1 MFLLDTKNVNLGIS
15 LYLNR
20 ISVFCLK
27 TSLYIQIG
35 ISDALLSIWS
45 YIPNLRQSHAMYKY
59 DAIDQTLVDQRVA
72 QFRDQV
78 ARRINGTLA
87 EEEFRPLRLQNGLYH
102 QRHAYM
108 LRVAI
113 PYGLLSAKQ
122 LRTLALIAEKYDR
135 GYGHFTTRQNIQFN
149 WIELEQ
155 TPDIL
160 AELAKVEMHAIQTS
174 GNCIRNITSDAF
186 AGVAGDEYIDPR
198 PVCELLRQWSTL
210 HPEFAHLP
218 RKFKFAINGAKEDR
232 TVLLCHDVGIEL
244 KKNAQ
249 GELVADIYAG
259 GGMGRTPILGQLIKQ
274 DLSWQVLPSY
284 LTALLRVYNRF
295 GRRDNL
301 YKARI
306 KILVKAL
313 GPEEFARQV
322 EGEWT
327 HIKNGDDNFTQ
338 AEWERVAKHFTKPAY
353 QQLSALSEQ
362 QIVAGAP
369 ETERSAFTRW
379 LERNVKPHQVAGYAS
394 VILSLKP
401 HGTVAPGDAT
411 VAQMN
416 AIADLSDQY
425 SFGEL
430 RVTHEQ
436 NLVLADVEQS
446 KLLELWQATKQ
457 QHVALPNIGLLTD
470 IIACPGGDFCSLAN
484 AKSLPIAKAIQ
495 ERFDNL
501 DYLFD
506 LGDISLNI
514 SGCINSCGHHH
525 VGNIG
530 VLGVDKD
537 GEEWYQITL
546 GGEQGNT
553 AAIGKVIGPSF
564 YADEIP
570 DVITNIINTYTEQRT
585 DDESF
590 IDAYRRIGVTP
601 FKEAAYKNAKKKDK
615 AVDQKESAAS

>member
-1 MFLLDTKNVNLGIS
+1 
-15 LYLNR
+15 
-20 ISVFCLK
+20 
-27 TSLYIQIG
+27 
-35 ISDALLSIWS
+35 
-45 YIPNLRQSHAMYKY
+45 MYKY

-78 ARRINGTLA
+78 ARRLDGTLA

-113 PYGLLSAKQ
+113 PYGLFSAKQ
-122 LRTLALIAEKYDR
+122 LRTLALISEKYDR
-135 GYGHFTTRQNIQFN
+135 GYGHFTTRQNIQYN
-149 WIELEQ
+149 WVTLED

-186 AGVAGDEYIDPR
+186 AGVAADEYVDTR
-198 PVCELLRQWSTL
+198 PICELLRQWSTL

-218 RKFKFAINGAKEDR
+218 RKFKFAVNGAKEDR

-244 KKNAQ
+244 KKSPNINN
-249 GELVADIYAG
+249 GELTADIYAG
-259 GGMGRTPILGQLIKQ
+259 GGMGRTPILGSLIKQ
-274 DLSWQVLPSY
+274 GLPWNVLPSY

-322 EGEWT
+322 EGEWA
-327 HIKNGDDNFTQ
+327 HIKNSDDNFTQ
-338 AEWERVAKHFTKPAY
+338 AEWDRVAQHFTKPAY
-353 QQLSALSEQ
+353 KILPALSNEEIIHTAAQTEQ
-362 QIVAGAP
+362 A
-369 ETERSAFTRW
+369 AFSRW
-379 LERNVKPHQVAGYAS
+379 LERNVKPHQVPGYAS

-411 VAQMN
+411 TAQMI

-436 NLVLADVEQS
+436 NLVLADVEQA
-446 KLLELWQATKQ
+446 KLFELWQEAKKQ
-457 QHVALPNIGLLTD
+457 KVALPNVGLLTD

-495 ERFDNL
+495 ERFDDL

-546 GGEQGNT
+546 GGEQGNN
-553 AAIGKVIGPSF
+553 ASIGKVIGPSF
-564 YADEIP
+564 YANEIP
-570 DVITNIINTYTEQRT
+570 DVITNVINTYVGERNG
-585 DDESF
+585 DEPF
-590 IDAYRRIGVTP
+590 IETYRRIGVAP
-601 FKEAAYKNAKKKDK
+601 FKEAAYKDKNENAKKKEK
-615 AVDQKESAAS
+615 AIKGGVA

>member
-1 MFLLDTKNVNLGIS
+1 
-15 LYLNR
+15 
-20 ISVFCLK
+20 
-27 TSLYIQIG
+27 
-35 ISDALLSIWS
+35 
-45 YIPNLRQSHAMYKY
+45 MYKY
-59 DAIDQTLVDQRVA
+59 DHIDQTLVDQRVA

-78 ARRINGTLA
+78 SRRLNGSLA

-113 PYGLLSAKQ
+113 PYGLFNSKQ
-122 LRTLALIAEKYDR
+122 LRTMAHIAEKYDR
-135 GYGHFTTRQNIQFN
+135 GYGHFTTRQNIQYN
-149 WIELEQ
+149 WVTLED

-186 AGVAGDEYIDPR
+186 AGVAADEFIDPR
-198 PVCELLRQWSTL
+198 PICELLRQWSTL

-232 TVLLCHDVGIEL
+232 TILLCHDVGIEL
-244 KKNAQ
+244 KKSKDVNN
-249 GELVADIYAG
+249 GELTADIYAG
-259 GGMGRTPILGQLIKQ
+259 GGMGRTPILGSLVKQNLPWQL
-274 DLSWQVLPSY
+274 LPSY

-313 GPEEFARQV
+313 SPEEFARQV
-322 EGEWT
+322 EGEWL

-338 AEWERVAKHFTKPAY
+338 AEWDRVAQHFTKPAY
-353 QQLSALSEQ
+353 KDLQSLSSQQVINQASE
-362 QIVAGAP
+362 ADKA
-369 ETERSAFTRW
+369 SFARW

-411 VAQMN
+411 TAQML
-416 AIADLSDQY
+416 AIADLADKY

-430 RVTHEQ
+430 RATHEQ
-436 NLVLADVEQS
+436 NLVLADVEQA
-446 KLLELWQATKQ
+446 KLFELWQEAKKQ
-457 QHVALPNIGLLTD
+457 KVALPNIGLLTD

-495 ERFDNL
+495 ERFDDL

-537 GEEWYQITL
+537 GEEWYQLTL
-546 GGEQGNT
+546 GGEQGND

-564 YADEIP
+564 YANEIP
-570 DVITNIINTYTEQRT
+570 DVMTNIINTYVEQRNA
-585 DDESF
+585 DESF
-590 IDAYRRIGVTP
+590 IETYRRLGVTP

-615 AVDQKESAAS
+615 AETKTAGEDAS

>member
-1 MFLLDTKNVNLGIS
+1 
-15 LYLNR
+15 
-20 ISVFCLK
+20 
-27 TSLYIQIG
+27 
-35 ISDALLSIWS
+35 
-45 YIPNLRQSHAMYKY
+45 MYKY
-59 DAIDQTLVDQRVA
+59 DTIDQTLVDQRVA

-78 ARRINGTLA
+78 ARRLNSTLA

-135 GYGHFTTRQNIQFN
+135 GYGHFTTRQNIQYN
-149 WIELEQ
+149 WVELEK

-186 AGVAGDEYIDPR
+186 AGVAADEYIDPR
-198 PVCELLRQWSTL
+198 PICELLRQWSTL

-244 KKNAQ
+244 KKNPI

-259 GGMGRTPILGQLIKQ
+259 GGMGRTPILGSLIKQ
-274 DLSWQVLPSY
+274 DLPWEVLPSY

-322 EGEWT
+322 EGEWV

-338 AEWERVAKHFTKPAY
+338 AEWDRVAQHFTKPAY
-353 QQLSALSEQ
+353 KQLSKLTSEQ
-362 QIVAGAP
+362 VIASTP
-369 ETERSAFTRW
+369 ESERSAFSRW
-379 LERNVKPHQVAGYAS
+379 LERNVKPHQVPGYAS

-411 VAQMN
+411 TAQMN

-446 KLLELWQATKQ
+446 KLLELWQAAKQ
-457 QHVALPNIGLLTD
+457 QYVALPNIGLLTD

-546 GGEQGNT
+546 GGEQGNDP
-553 AAIGKVIGPSF
+553 AIGKVIGPSF

-570 DVITNIINTYTEQRT
+570 DVITNVINTYVEHRT

-590 IDAYRRIGVTP
+590 VSTYRRLGVAP

-615 AVDQKESAAS
+615 VESVAS

>member
-1 MFLLDTKNVNLGIS
+1 M
-15 LYLNR
+15 
-20 ISVFCLK
+20 
-27 TSLYIQIG
+27 
-35 ISDALLSIWS
+35 
-45 YIPNLRQSHAMYKY
+45 AMYKY
-59 DAIDQTLVDQRVA
+59 DTIDQTLVDERVA

-78 ARRINGTLA
+78 ARRLDGTLP

-113 PYGLLSAKQ
+113 PYGLLSSNQ
-122 LRTLALIAEKYDR
+122 LRALAMIADKYDR
-135 GYGHFTTRQNIQFN
+135 GYGHFTTRQNIQYN
-149 WIELEQ
+149 WVELEE
-155 TPDIL
+155 TPNIL
-160 AELAKVEMHAIQTS
+160 ADLAKVQMHAIQTS

-186 AGVAGDEYIDPR
+186 AGVASDEYVDPR

-232 TVLLCHDVGIEL
+232 TVLLCHDVGIEM

-274 DLSWQVLPSY
+274 ELPWQLLPSY

-322 EGEWT
+322 EGEWAY
-327 HIKNGDDNFTQ
+327 IAKGDDNFTQ
-338 AEWERVAKHFTKPAY
+338 AEWDRVAKHFTKPAY
-353 QQLSALSEQ
+353 KNLPAIDNEALKSQFESELD
-362 QIVAGAP
+362 AN
-369 ETERSAFTRW
+369 ERIAFARW
-379 LERNVKPHQVAGYAS
+379 LERNVRSHQVPGYAS

-401 HGTVAPGDAT
+401 HGTAAPGDAT
-411 VAQMN
+411 TAQMN
-416 AIADLSDQY
+416 AIADLADQY

-436 NLVLADVEQS
+436 NLVLADVEQTQ
-446 KLLELWQATKQ
+446 LLQFWRAAKKQ
-457 QHVALPNIGLLTD
+457 NLVIPNIGLLTD
-470 IIACPGGDFCSLAN
+470 LIACPGGDFCSLAN

-495 ERFDNL
+495 ERFDDL
-501 DYLFD
+501 DYLYD

-546 GGEQGNT
+546 GGDQGFD

-570 DVITNIINTYTEQRT
+570 DVITNIINTYVAQRNV
-585 DDESF
+585 DESF
-590 IDAYRRIGVTP
+590 VEAYRRIGVTP
-601 FKEAAYKNAKKKDK
+601 FKEAAYLNAKKKSKTDG
-615 AVDQKESAAS
+615 AGLGGDAS

>member
-1 MFLLDTKNVNLGIS
+1 
-15 LYLNR
+15 
-20 ISVFCLK
+20 
-27 TSLYIQIG
+27 
-35 ISDALLSIWS
+35 
-45 YIPNLRQSHAMYKY
+45 MYKY

-72 QFRDQV
+72 QFRNQV
-78 ARRINGTLA
+78 ARRLNGTLA

-113 PYGLLSAKQ
+113 PYGLLSAQQ

-135 GYGHFTTRQNIQFN
+135 GYGHFTTRQNIQYN
-149 WIELEQ
+149 WVELEQ

-186 AGVAGDEYIDPR
+186 AGVAGDEYVDPR

-244 KKNAQ
+244 KKNPVINN

-259 GGMGRTPILGQLIKQ
+259 GGMGRTPILGSLVKQNLPWQL
-274 DLSWQVLPSY
+274 LPSY

-322 EGEWT
+322 DGEWA
-327 HIKNGDDNFTQ
+327 HIHNETIHSYDNFTQ
-338 AEWERVAKHFTKPAY
+338 VEWDRVAKHFTKPAY
-353 QQLSALSEQ
+353 KQLGALSNEG
-362 QIVAGAP
+362 IIAGAP
-369 ETERSAFTRW
+369 EAERSAFARW
-379 LERNVKPHQVAGYAS
+379 LERNVKPHQVSGYAS

-446 KLLELWQATKQ
+446 ELIHLWQAAKK

-546 GGEQGNT
+546 GGEQGND
-553 AAIGKVIGPSF
+553 ASIGKVIGPSF

-570 DVITNIINTYTEQRT
+570 DVITSVINTYVEHRT
-585 DDESF
+585 ADESF
-590 IDAYRRIGVTP
+590 IDAYRRMGVTP
-601 FKEAAYKNAKKKDK
+601 FKEAAYQNAKKKLKDQAEDK
-615 AVDQKESAAS
+615 TESIAS

>member
-1 MFLLDTKNVNLGIS
+1 
-15 LYLNR
+15 
-20 ISVFCLK
+20 
-27 TSLYIQIG
+27 
-35 ISDALLSIWS
+35 
-45 YIPNLRQSHAMYKY
+45 MYKY
-59 DAIDQTLVDQRVA
+59 DSIDQTLVDQRVA

-78 ARRINGTLA
+78 ARRLDGTLA

-113 PYGLLSAKQ
+113 PYGLFSAKQ
-122 LRTLALIAEKYDR
+122 LRTLALISEKYDR
-135 GYGHFTTRQNIQFN
+135 GYGHFTTRQNIQYN
-149 WIELEQ
+149 WVTLED

-186 AGVAGDEYIDPR
+186 AGVAADEYVDTR
-198 PVCELLRQWSTL
+198 PICELLRQWSTL

-218 RKFKFAINGAKEDR
+218 RKFKFAVNGAKEDR

-244 KKNAQ
+244 KKNAAGQ
-249 GELVADIYAG
+249 LTTDIYAG
-259 GGMGRTPILGQLIKQ
+259 GGMGRTPILGSLIKQ
-274 DLSWQVLPSY
+274 GLPWNVLPSY

-322 EGEWT
+322 EGEWA

-338 AEWERVAKHFTKPAY
+338 AEWDRVAQHFTKPAY
-353 QQLSALSEQ
+353 KSLPALSAEQ
-362 QIVAGAP
+362 VLASTP
-369 ETERSAFTRW
+369 EVERAAFARW
-379 LERNVKPHQVAGYAS
+379 IERNVKPHQIPGYTS

-411 VAQMN
+411 TAQML

-430 RVTHEQ
+430 RATHEQ
-436 NLVLADVEQS
+436 NLVLADVEQT
-446 KLLELWQATKQ
+446 KLFELWQEAKKQ
-457 QHVALPNIGLLTD
+457 KVALPNVGLLTD

-495 ERFDNL
+495 ERFDDL

-546 GGEQGNT
+546 GGEQGNNT
-553 AAIGKVIGPSF
+553 SIGKVIGPSF

-570 DVITNIINTYTEQRT
+570 DVITNVINTYVGERSG
-585 DDESF
+585 DEPF
-590 IDAYRRIGVTP
+590 IETYRRIGVTP
-601 FKEAAYKNAKKKDK
+601 FKEAAYKDKGENAKKKER
-615 AVDQKESAAS
+615 AVEGGAA

>member
-1 MFLLDTKNVNLGIS
+1 
-15 LYLNR
+15 
-20 ISVFCLK
+20 
-27 TSLYIQIG
+27 
-35 ISDALLSIWS
+35 
-45 YIPNLRQSHAMYKY
+45 MYKY
-59 DAIDQTLVDQRVA
+59 DAIDQTLVNQRVA

-78 ARRINGTLA
+78 ARRLNGSLA
-87 EEEFRPLRLQNGLYH
+87 EEEFRPLRLQNGLYL

-113 PYGLLSAKQ
+113 PYGLLNSKQ
-122 LRTLALIAEKYDR
+122 LRTLALIAQQYDR
-135 GYGHFTTRQNIQFN
+135 GYGHFTTRQNIQYN
-149 WIELEQ
+149 WVNLEE

-186 AGVAGDEYIDPR
+186 AGVAADEYVDPR

-244 KKNAQ
+244 KKNSA
-249 GELVADIYAG
+249 GELLANIYAG
-259 GGMGRTPILGQLIKQ
+259 GGMGRTPILGSLIKE
-274 DLSWQVLPSY
+274 DLPWQLLPSY

-313 GPEEFARQV
+313 GPQEFARQV
-322 EGEWT
+322 EGEWI
-327 HIKNGDDNFTQ
+327 HIAKSDDNFTQ
-338 AEWERVAKHFTKPAY
+338 SEWDRVAQHFRRPAY
-353 QQLSALSEQ
+353 KALITLSTEDLLSNLPITEK
-362 QIVAGAP
+362 VAFA
-369 ETERSAFTRW
+369 RW
-379 LERNVKPHQVAGYAS
+379 HERNVRAHQVPGYAS
-394 VILSLKP
+394 VILSLKH
-401 HGTVAPGDAT
+401 HGIAPGDASSG
-411 VAQMN
+411 QMN
-416 AIADLSDQY
+416 AIADLADQY

-430 RVTHEQ
+430 RITHEQ
-436 NLVLADVEQS
+436 NLVLADVEQTQLFS
-446 KLLELWQATKQ
+446 LWQAAKKQ
-457 QHVALPNIGLLTD
+457 KVALPNIGLLTD

-495 ERFDNL
+495 ERFDDL
-501 DYLFD
+501 DYLHD

-546 GGEQGNT
+546 GGEQGNE

-570 DVITNIINTYTEQRT
+570 DVMTSIINTYIGQRSH
-585 DDESF
+585 DESF
-590 IDAYRRIGVTP
+590 IQTYRRLGVTP
-601 FKEAAYKNAKKKDK
+601 FKEAAYSNAKAK
-615 AVDQKESAAS
+615 VQKQDAQGVPA

>member
-1 MFLLDTKNVNLGIS
+1 
-15 LYLNR
+15 
-20 ISVFCLK
+20 
-27 TSLYIQIG
+27 
-35 ISDALLSIWS
+35 
-45 YIPNLRQSHAMYKY
+45 MYKY
-59 DAIDQTLVDQRVA
+59 DHIDQTLVNQRVA

-78 ARRINGTLA
+78 ARRLDGSLA

-113 PYGLLSAKQ
+113 PYGLFHSKQ
-122 LRTLALIAEKYDR
+122 LRAMAHIAEKYDR

-149 WIELEQ
+149 WVTLED

-186 AGVAGDEYIDPR
+186 AGVAADEYVDPR
-198 PVCELLRQWSTL
+198 PICELLRQWSTL

-232 TVLLCHDVGIEL
+232 TILLCHDVGIEL
-244 KKNAQ
+244 KRNKDVNN
-249 GELVADIYAG
+249 GELTADIYAG
-259 GGMGRTPILGQLIKQ
+259 GGMGRTPILGSLIKQ
-274 DLSWQVLPSY
+274 NLPWQLLPSY

-313 GPEEFARQV
+313 SPEEFARQV
-322 EGEWT
+322 EGEWA

-353 QQLSALSEQ
+353 KSLQALSTEQ
-362 QIVAGAP
+362 VINLSSDTDKQG
-369 ETERSAFTRW
+369 FTRW
-379 LERNVKPHQVAGYAS
+379 LERNVKSHQVPGYAS
-394 VILSLKP
+394 VILSLKH

-411 VAQMN
+411 TAQML
-416 AIADLSDQY
+416 AIADLADQY

-430 RVTHEQ
+430 RATHEQ
-436 NLVLADVEQS
+436 NLVLADAEQS
-446 KLLELWQATKQ
+446 KLYQLWQEAKKQ
-457 QHVALPNIGLLTD
+457 KVALPNVGLLTD

-495 ERFDNL
+495 ERFDDL

-546 GGEQGNT
+546 GGEQGND

-570 DVITNIINTYTEQRT
+570 DVMTNIISTYVEQRAEG
-585 DDESF
+585 ESF
-590 IDAYRRIGVTP
+590 INAYRRLGVAP
-601 FKEAAYKNAKKKDK
+601 FKEAAYRNAKKKDK
-615 AVDQKESAAS
+615 AESKLAGEDAS

>member
-1 MFLLDTKNVNLGIS
+1 
-15 LYLNR
+15 
-20 ISVFCLK
+20 
-27 TSLYIQIG
+27 
-35 ISDALLSIWS
+35 
-45 YIPNLRQSHAMYKY
+45 MYKY

-78 ARRINGTLA
+78 ARRLNGTLA

-122 LRTLALIAEKYDR
+122 LRTLALIADKYDR
-135 GYGHFTTRQNIQFN
+135 GYGHLTTRPNIHYN
-149 WIELEQ
+149 WVELDH

-186 AGVAGDEYIDPR
+186 AGVAADEYIDTR

-218 RKFKFAINGAKEDR
+218 RKFKFAINGSKEDR

-249 GELVADIYAG
+249 GELVVDLYAG
-259 GGMGRTPILGQLIKQ
+259 GGMGRTPILGSLIKQ
-274 DLSWQVLPSY
+274 GLPWQVLPSY

-322 EGEWT
+322 EGEWSQI
-327 HIKNGDDNFTQ
+327 HNESIHNDDNFTQ
-338 AEWERVAKHFTKPAY
+338 AEWDRVAQHFTKPDY
-353 QQLSALSEQ
+353 KKLSALSNESV
-362 QIVAGAP
+362 IEGAP
-369 ETERSAFTRW
+369 ESERSAFARW
-379 LERNVKPHQVAGYAS
+379 LERNVKPHQIAGYAS

-411 VAQMN
+411 TAQMK

-446 KLLELWQATKQ
+446 KLLELWQAAKQ

-546 GGEQGNT
+546 GGEQGNN

-570 DVITNIINTYTEQRT
+570 DVITNVINTYVEHRA

-590 IDAYRRIGVTP
+590 VETYRRLGVTP
-601 FKEAAYKNAKKKDK
+601 FKEAAYKNAKKKERAEDK
-615 AVDQKESAAS
+615 KESAASQS

>member
-1 MFLLDTKNVNLGIS
+1 
-15 LYLNR
+15 
-20 ISVFCLK
+20 
-27 TSLYIQIG
+27 
-35 ISDALLSIWS
+35 
-45 YIPNLRQSHAMYKY
+45 MYKY

-78 ARRINGTLA
+78 SRRINGTLA

-122 LRTLALIAEKYDR
+122 LRTLALIADKYDR

-218 RKFKFAINGAKEDR
+218 RKFKFAINGAKVDR

-244 KKNAQ
+244 KKNTK

-259 GGMGRTPILGQLIKQ
+259 GGMGRTPILGSLIKQ
-274 DLSWQVLPSY
+274 DVPWQVLPSY

-322 EGEWT
+322 ECEWA
-327 HIKNGDDNFTQ
+327 HIQNTDDNFTQ
-338 AEWERVAKHFTKPAY
+338 AEWDRVAKHFTKPTY
-353 QQLSALSEQ
+353 KTLSALTTEQLIASTPESEK
-362 QIVAGAP
+362 VAFA
-369 ETERSAFTRW
+369 RW
-379 LERNVKPHQVAGYAS
+379 LERNVKSHQVAGYAS

-446 KLLELWQATKQ
+446 KLLELWQAAKQ

-546 GGEQGNT
+546 GGEQGND

-570 DVITNIINTYTEQRT
+570 DVVTNIINTYVEHRA

-601 FKEAAYKNAKKKDK
+601 FKEASYKNAKKKVK
-615 AVDQKESAAS
+615 AEDLNENAASQS

>member
-1 MFLLDTKNVNLGIS
+1 
-15 LYLNR
+15 
-20 ISVFCLK
+20 
-27 TSLYIQIG
+27 
-35 ISDALLSIWS
+35 
-45 YIPNLRQSHAMYKY
+45 MYKY
-59 DAIDQTLVDQRVA
+59 DHIDQTLVDQRVT

-78 ARRINGTLA
+78 ERRLNGTLA

-122 LRTLALIAEKYDR
+122 LRTLAFIVDKYDR
-135 GYGHFTTRQNIQFN
+135 GYGHFTTRQNIQLN
-149 WIELEQ
+149 WVELEK

-186 AGVAGDEYIDPR
+186 AGVAADEYIDPR
-198 PVCELLRQWSTL
+198 PICELLRQWSTL

-232 TVLLCHDVGIEL
+232 TVLLCHDIGIEL
-244 KKNAQ
+244 KKDAQ
-249 GELVADIYAG
+249 GQLIADIYAG
-259 GGMGRTPILGQLIKQ
+259 GGMGRTPILGSLIKQ
-274 DLSWQVLPSY
+274 GLPWQALPSY

-322 EGEWT
+322 EGEWL
-327 HIKNGDDNFTQ
+327 HLHNDIKPSNDNFTQ
-338 AEWERVAKHFTKPAY
+338 AEWERVAKHFTKPHY
-353 QQLSALSEQ
+353 QDLPSLNNAQVCASFEAKLESNEK
-362 QIVAGAP
+362 I
-369 ETERSAFTRW
+369 AFARW
-379 LERNVKPHQVAGYAS
+379 LERNIKPHQVPGYAS

-401 HGTVAPGDAT
+401 HGTAAPGDAT
-411 VAQMN
+411 SAQMN
-416 AIADLSDQY
+416 AIADLADQY

-436 NLVLADVEQS
+436 NLVLADVEQAE
-446 KLLELWQATKQ
+446 LLNLWRAAKNSNL
-457 QHVALPNIGLLTD
+457 VLPNIGLLTD

-495 ERFDNL
+495 ERFDDL
-501 DYLFD
+501 DYLHD
-506 LGDISLNI
+506 LGDITLNI

-546 GGEQGNT
+546 GGDQGND
-553 AAIGKVIGPSF
+553 AAIGKVIGPAF
-564 YADEIP
+564 YANEIP
-570 DVITNIINTYTEQRT
+570 DVMTSIITTFVEQRSV
-585 DDESF
+585 DEPF
-590 IDAYRRIGVTP
+590 IETYRRLGITP
-601 FKEAAYKNAKKKDK
+601 FKEAAYKNNGKHSK
-615 AVDQKESAAS
+615 AISKGAAI

>member
-1 MFLLDTKNVNLGIS
+1 
-15 LYLNR
+15 
-20 ISVFCLK
+20 
-27 TSLYIQIG
+27 
-35 ISDALLSIWS
+35 
-45 YIPNLRQSHAMYKY
+45 MYKY
-59 DAIDQTLVDQRVA
+59 DYIDQTLVNERVI
-72 QFRDQV
+72 QFKDQV
-78 ARRINGTLA
+78 DRRINGTLP

-113 PYGLLSAKQ
+113 PYGLLSSDQ
-122 LRTLALIAEKYDR
+122 LRTLAHIADKYDR

-149 WIELEQ
+149 WIKLEES
-155 TPDIL
+155 PAIL
-160 AELAKVEMHAIQTS
+160 ADLAKVQMHAIQTS

-186 AGVAGDEYIDPR
+186 AGVAADEYIDPR

-249 GELVADIYAG
+249 GELIADIYAG
-259 GGMGRTPILGQLIKQ
+259 GGMGRTPILGSLIKAG
-274 DLSWQVLPSY
+274 LPWQLLPSY

-322 EGEWT
+322 EGEWL
-327 HIKNGDDNFTQ
+327 HIQNSDDNFTQ
-338 AEWERVAKHFTKPAY
+338 TEWNRVAKHFTKPAY
-353 QQLSALSEQ
+353 KTLTALTNEQ
-362 QIVAGAP
+362 VLALASDADK
-369 ETERSAFTRW
+369 TAFARW
-379 LERNVKPHQVAGYAS
+379 LERNVKAHQVPGYAS

-411 VAQMN
+411 TAQMN
-416 AIADLSDQY
+416 AIADLADHY

-436 NLVLADVEQS
+436 NLVLADVEQE
-446 KLLELWQATKQ
+446 KLYALWQEAKKQ
-457 QHVALPNIGLLTD
+457 KVALPNVGLLTD

-495 ERFDNL
+495 ERFDDL

-546 GGEQGNT
+546 GGEQGND

-570 DVITNIINTYTEQRT
+570 DVMSNIINTYVEQRSA
-585 DDESF
+585 DESF
-590 IDAYRRIGVTP
+590 IQTYRRLGVTP
-601 FKEAAYKNAKKKDK
+601 FKEAAYKNKDESAKKKEK
-615 AVDQKESAAS
+615 AESAGATS

>member
-1 MFLLDTKNVNLGIS
+1 
-15 LYLNR
+15 
-20 ISVFCLK
+20 
-27 TSLYIQIG
+27 
-35 ISDALLSIWS
+35 
-45 YIPNLRQSHAMYKY
+45 
-59 DAIDQTLVDQRVA
+59 
-72 QFRDQV
+72 
-78 ARRINGTLA
+78 
-87 EEEFRPLRLQNGLYH
+87 
-102 QRHAYM
+102 M

-113 PYGLLSAKQ
+113 PYGLFSAKQ
-122 LRTLALIAEKYDR
+122 LRTMALIAEKYDR

-149 WIELEQ
+149 WVTLED

-186 AGVAGDEYIDPR
+186 AGVAGDEYVDPR
-198 PVCELLRQWSTL
+198 PICELLRQWSTL

-232 TVLLCHDVGIEL
+232 TILLCHDVGIEL
-244 KKNAQ
+244 KKNSH

-259 GGMGRTPILGQLIKQ
+259 GGMGRTPILGSLIKQ
-274 DLSWQVLPSY
+274 ALPWQLLPSY

-322 EGEWT
+322 EGEWLY
-327 HIKNGDDNFTQ
+327 IKNGDDNFTQ
-338 AEWERVAKHFTKPAY
+338 AEWDRVAKHFTKPAY
-353 QQLSALSEQ
+353 KSLSKLSHEALINLASEADKTSF
-362 QIVAGAP
+362 V
-369 ETERSAFTRW
+369 RW
-379 LERNVKPHQVAGYAS
+379 LERNIKDHQVPGYAS

-411 VAQMN
+411 TAQMR
-416 AIADLSDQY
+416 AIADLADQY

-430 RVTHEQ
+430 RATHEQ
-436 NLVLADVEQS
+436 NLVLADVEQA
-446 KLLELWQATKQ
+446 KLYELWQEAKKQ
-457 QHVALPNIGLLTD
+457 KVALPNVGLLTD

-495 ERFDNL
+495 ERFDDL

-537 GEEWYQITL
+537 GQEWYQITL
-546 GGEQGNT
+546 GGEQGNN

-570 DVITNIINTYTEQRT
+570 NVMSNIINTYVEHRA

-590 IDAYRRIGVTP
+590 IQTYQRLGVTP
-601 FKEAAYKNAKKKDK
+601 FKEAAYKDKLENAKKKEKVDK
-615 AVDQKESAAS
+615 TIGEDAS

>member
-1 MFLLDTKNVNLGIS
+1 
-15 LYLNR
+15 
-20 ISVFCLK
+20 
-27 TSLYIQIG
+27 
-35 ISDALLSIWS
+35 
-45 YIPNLRQSHAMYKY
+45 MYKY
-59 DAIDQTLVDQRVA
+59 DAIDQTLVNQRVT

-78 ARRINGTLA
+78 IRRLDGTLP

-113 PYGLLSAKQ
+113 PYGLLSSEQ
-122 LRTLALIAEKYDR
+122 LRTLANIANKYDR
-135 GYGHFTTRQNIQFN
+135 GYGHFTTRQNIQYN
-149 WIELEQ
+149 WVELEE
-155 TPDIL
+155 TPNIL
-160 AELAKVEMHAIQTS
+160 ADLAKVQMHAIQTS
-174 GNCIRNITSDAF
+174 GNCIRNITSDPF
-186 AGVAGDEYIDPR
+186 AGVAGDEYVDPR

-244 KKNAQ
+244 KKNPQ
-249 GELVADIYAG
+249 GELIADIYAG

-274 DLSWQVLPSY
+274 ALPWQLLPSY

-322 EGEWT
+322 EGEWI
-327 HIKNGDDNFTQ
+327 HIAKGDDNFIQ
-338 AEWERVAKHFTKPAY
+338 SEWDRVAQYFTKPDYKDLPAISNDE
-353 QQLSALSEQ
+353 LNSKFAAELN
-362 QIVAGAP
+362 AN
-369 ETERSAFTRW
+369 ERIAFTRW
-379 LERNVKPHQVAGYAS
+379 LERNIRTHQVSGYAS

-401 HGTVAPGDAT
+401 HGTAAPCDAT
-411 VAQMN
+411 AVQMR
-416 AIADLSDQY
+416 AIADLADQY
-425 SFGEL
+425 SFSEL

-436 NLVLADVEQS
+436 NLVLADVEQTE
-446 KLLELWQATKQ
+446 LLNLWRAAKKQ
-457 QHVALPNIGLLTD
+457 NLVIPNIGLLTD
-470 IIACPGGDFCSLAN
+470 LIACPGGDFCSLAN

-495 ERFDNL
+495 ERFDDL
-501 DYLFD
+501 DYLHD

-546 GGEQGNT
+546 GGDQGFD

-570 DVITNIINTYTEQRT
+570 DVITNIINTYVAQRNI
-585 DDESF
+585 DESF
-590 IDAYRRIGVTP
+590 IETYRRLGVTP
-601 FKEAAYKNAKKKDK
+601 FKEAAYLHAKKKSK
-615 AVDQKESAAS
+615 TEAIGPEGIAS

>member
-1 MFLLDTKNVNLGIS
+1 MV
-15 LYLNR
+15 
-20 ISVFCLK
+20 
-27 TSLYIQIG
+27 
-35 ISDALLSIWS
+35 
-45 YIPNLRQSHAMYKY
+45 MYKY
-59 DAIDQTLVDQRVA
+59 DAIDQTLVDERVT

-78 ARRINGTLA
+78 ARRLDGTLA

-113 PYGLLSAKQ
+113 PYGLLSSNQ
-122 LRTLALIAEKYDR
+122 LRTLAMIADKYDR
-135 GYGHFTTRQNIQFN
+135 GYGHFTTRQNIQYN
-149 WIELEQ
+149 WVELEE
-155 TPDIL
+155 TPNIL
-160 AELAKVEMHAIQTS
+160 ADLAKVQMHAIQTS
-174 GNCIRNITSDAF
+174 GHCIRNITSDAF
-186 AGVAGDEYIDPR
+186 AGVASDEYVDPR

-249 GELVADIYAG
+249 GELLADIYAG

-274 DLSWQVLPSY
+274 ELPWQLLPSY

-322 EGEWT
+322 EGEWAY
-327 HIKNGDDNFTQ
+327 IAKGDDNFTQ
-338 AEWERVAKHFTKPAY
+338 AEWDRVAKHFTKPTY
-353 QQLSALSEQ
+353 QNLPAIDNQALKSLFESELD
-362 QIVAGAP
+362 AN
-369 ETERSAFTRW
+369 ERIGFARW
-379 LERNVKPHQVAGYAS
+379 LERNVRSHQVPGYAS

-401 HGTVAPGDAT
+401 HGTAAPGDAT
-411 VAQMN
+411 TAQMN
-416 AIADLSDQY
+416 AIADLSDQF

-436 NLVLADVEQS
+436 NLVLAYVEQAQ
-446 KLLELWQATKQ
+446 LLNLWRAAKQ
-457 QHVALPNIGLLTD
+457 QNLVIPNIGLLTD
-470 IIACPGGDFCSLAN
+470 LIACPGGDFCSLAN

-495 ERFDNL
+495 ERFDDL
-501 DYLFD
+501 DYLYD

-546 GGEQGNT
+546 GGDQGFD

-570 DVITNIINTYTEQRT
+570 DVITNIINTYVAQRT
-585 DDESF
+585 ADESF
-590 IDAYRRIGVTP
+590 VQTYRRLGVAP
-601 FKEAAYKNAKKKDK
+601 FKEAAYLNAKKKSKTD
-615 AVDQKESAAS
+615 ESALGGDAS

>member
-1 MFLLDTKNVNLGIS
+1 
-15 LYLNR
+15 
-20 ISVFCLK
+20 
-27 TSLYIQIG
+27 
-35 ISDALLSIWS
+35 
-45 YIPNLRQSHAMYKY
+45 MYKY
-59 DAIDQTLVDQRVA
+59 DHIDQTLVDQRVA

-78 ARRINGTLA
+78 FRRLNGTLA

-113 PYGLLSAKQ
+113 PYGLLSSQQ
-122 LRTLALIAEKYDR
+122 LRTLADISEKYDR

-149 WIELEQ
+149 WVTLED

-160 AELAKVEMHAIQTS
+160 ADLAKVEMHAIQTS

-186 AGVAGDEYIDPR
+186 AGVASDEYVDPR

-218 RKFKFAINGAKEDR
+218 RKFKFGINGAKEDR

-244 KKNAQ
+244 KKNANINN
-249 GELVADIYAG
+249 GELTADIYAG
-259 GGMGRTPILGQLIKQ
+259 GGMGRTPILGSLIKTG
-274 DLSWQVLPSY
+274 LPWQLLPSY

-313 GPEEFARQV
+313 GSEEFARQV
-322 EGEWT
+322 EGEWL
-327 HIKNGDDNFTQ
+327 HLQNGNDNFTQ
-338 AEWERVAKHFTKPAY
+338 AEWDRVAKHFTKPAY
-353 QQLSALSEQ
+353 QSLEKLSAQ
-362 QIVAGAP
+362 QVLELAPAADTAVNKAG
-369 ETERSAFTRW
+369 FQRW
-379 LERNVKPHQVAGYAS
+379 LERNVKDHQVPGYAS

-411 VAQMN
+411 TAQMN
-416 AIADLSDQY
+416 AIANLADQY

-436 NLVLADVEQS
+436 NLVLADVEQAQLY
-446 KLLELWQATKQ
+446 KLWQAAKQ
-457 QHVALPNIGLLTD
+457 QYVALPNIGLLTD

-495 ERFDNL
+495 ERFDDL

-546 GGEQGNT
+546 GGEQGNA

-570 DVITNIINTYTEQRT
+570 DVISKIINTYSEERSV
-585 DDESF
+585 DESF
-590 IDAYRRIGVTP
+590 IEAYRRLGVTP
-601 FKEAAYKNAKKKDK
+601 FKEAAYKNKHENEKNKDK
-615 AVDQKESAAS
+615 AEVSGSAA

>member
-1 MFLLDTKNVNLGIS
+1 
-15 LYLNR
+15 
-20 ISVFCLK
+20 
-27 TSLYIQIG
+27 
-35 ISDALLSIWS
+35 
-45 YIPNLRQSHAMYKY
+45 MYKY

-78 ARRINGTLA
+78 ARRLDGTLA

-102 QRHAYM
+102 QRLAYM

-113 PYGLLSAKQ
+113 PYGLFSAKQ
-122 LRTLALIAEKYDR
+122 LRTLALISEKYDR
-135 GYGHFTTRQNIQFN
+135 GYGHFTTRQNIQYN
-149 WIELEQ
+149 WVTLED

-186 AGVAGDEYIDPR
+186 AGVAADEYVDTR
-198 PVCELLRQWSTL
+198 PICELLRQWSTL

-218 RKFKFAINGAKEDR
+218 RKFKFAVNGAKEDR

-244 KKNAQ
+244 KKDAAGQ
-249 GELVADIYAG
+249 LTADIYAG
-259 GGMGRTPILGQLIKQ
+259 GGMGRTPILGSLIKQ
-274 DLSWQVLPSY
+274 GLPWNVLPSY

-322 EGEWT
+322 EGEWA
-327 HIKNGDDNFTQ
+327 HIKDGDDNFTQ
-338 AEWERVAKHFTKPAY
+338 AEWDRVAKHFTKPAY
-353 QQLSALSEQ
+353 KSLPALSNEQ
-362 QIVAGAP
+362 IIHAAP
-369 ETERSAFTRW
+369 EAEQAAFARW
-379 LERNVKPHQVAGYAS
+379 LERNVKPHQVPGYAS

-411 VAQMN
+411 TAQMN

-430 RVTHEQ
+430 RATHEQ
-436 NLVLADVEQS
+436 NLVLADVEQT
-446 KLLELWQATKQ
+446 KLHELWQEAKRQ
-457 QHVALPNIGLLTD
+457 KVALPNFGLLTD
-470 IIACPGGDFCSLAN
+470 IIACPGGVFCSLAN

-495 ERFDNL
+495 ERFDDL

-546 GGEQGNT
+546 GGEQGNN
-553 AAIGKVIGPSF
+553 ASIGKVIGPSF

-570 DVITNIINTYTEQRT
+570 DVITNVINTYVGERNG
-585 DDESF
+585 EEPF
-590 IDAYRRIGVTP
+590 IETYRRIGVAP
-601 FKEAAYKNAKKKDK
+601 FKEAAYKDKNESAKKKEK
-615 AVDQKESAAS
+615 VVEGGAA

>member
-1 MFLLDTKNVNLGIS
+1 
-15 LYLNR
+15 
-20 ISVFCLK
+20 
-27 TSLYIQIG
+27 
-35 ISDALLSIWS
+35 
-45 YIPNLRQSHAMYKY
+45 MYKY

-149 WIELEQ
+149 WIELDQ

-244 KKNAQ
+244 KKNTQ
-249 GELVADIYAG
+249 GELIADIYAG
-259 GGMGRTPILGQLIKQ
+259 GGMGRTPILGSLIKQ
-274 DLSWQVLPSY
+274 DVPWQVLPSY

-338 AEWERVAKHFTKPAY
+338 AEWDRVAKHFTKPAY

-362 QIVAGAP
+362 QIVAEAS
-369 ETERSAFTRW
+369 ETERSAFARW

-446 KLLELWQATKQ
+446 KLLVLWQAAKQ

-546 GGEQGNT
+546 GGEQGND

-570 DVITNIINTYTEQRT
+570 DVITNVINTYVAQRT

>member
-1 MFLLDTKNVNLGIS
+1 
-15 LYLNR
+15 
-20 ISVFCLK
+20 
-27 TSLYIQIG
+27 
-35 ISDALLSIWS
+35 
-45 YIPNLRQSHAMYKY
+45 MYKY
-59 DAIDQTLVDQRVA
+59 DAIDQTLVDQRA
-72 QFRDQV
+72 SQFRDQV
-78 ARRINGTLA
+78 ARRLDGSLA

-113 PYGLLSAKQ
+113 PYGLFSSKQ
-122 LRTLALIAEKYDR
+122 LRTLALISEKYDR
-135 GYGHFTTRQNIQFN
+135 GYGHFTTRQNIQYN
-149 WIELEQ
+149 WVTLED

-186 AGVAGDEYIDPR
+186 AGVAADEYVDTR
-198 PVCELLRQWSTL
+198 PICELLRQWSTL

-218 RKFKFAINGAKEDR
+218 RKFKFALNGAKEDR
-232 TVLLCHDVGIEL
+232 TVFLCHDVGIEL
-244 KKNAQ
+244 KKSPNVNN
-249 GELVADIYAG
+249 GELTDGLTANIYAG
-259 GGMGRTPILGQLIKQ
+259 GGMGRTPILGSLIKQ
-274 DLSWQVLPSY
+274 DLPWNVLPSY

-322 EGEWT
+322 EGEWA
-327 HIKNGDDNFTQ
+327 HIKYGDDNFTQ
-338 AEWERVAKHFTKPAY
+338 AEWDRVAKHFTKPAY
-353 QQLSALSEQ
+353 KTLSTLSNEQ
-362 QIVAGAP
+362 IINTANDSDKA
-369 ETERSAFTRW
+369 AFARW
-379 LERNVKPHQVAGYAS
+379 LERNVKPHQIPGYAS
-394 VILSLKP
+394 IILSLKP
-401 HGTVAPGDAT
+401 HGTVAPGDVT
-411 VAQMN
+411 TAQML
-416 AIADLSDQY
+416 AIADLADQY

-430 RVTHEQ
+430 RATHEQ

-446 KLLELWQATKQ
+446 KLLELWQEAKKQ
-457 QHVALPNIGLLTD
+457 KVALPNVGLLTD

-495 ERFDNL
+495 ERFDDL

-546 GGEQGNT
+546 GGEQGND

-570 DVITNIINTYTEQRT
+570 DVITNVINTYVKERTE
-585 DDESF
+585 DESF
-590 IDAYRRIGVTP
+590 ISTYRRLGVTP
-601 FKEAAYKNAKKKDK
+601 FKEAAYKNAKKKEK
-615 AVDQKESAAS
+615 AASAGDAS

>member
-1 MFLLDTKNVNLGIS
+1 
-15 LYLNR
+15 
-20 ISVFCLK
+20 
-27 TSLYIQIG
+27 
-35 ISDALLSIWS
+35 
-45 YIPNLRQSHAMYKY
+45 MYKY
-59 DAIDQTLVDQRVA
+59 DAIDQTLVDQRVV

-78 ARRINGTLA
+78 ARRLNGTLA
-87 EEEFRPLRLQNGLYH
+87 EEEFRPLRLQNGLYL

-113 PYGLLSAKQ
+113 PYGLLNSKQ
-122 LRTLALIAEKYDR
+122 LRTLALIAQKYDR
-135 GYGHFTTRQNIQFN
+135 GYGHFTTRQNIQYN
-149 WIELEQ
+149 WVNLEE

-186 AGVAGDEYIDPR
+186 AGVAADEYVDPR
-198 PVCELLRQWSTL
+198 PICELLRQWSTL

-218 RKFKFAINGAKEDR
+218 RKFKFAINGAREDR

-244 KKNAQ
+244 KKNSA
-249 GELVADIYAG
+249 GELLASIYAG
-259 GGMGRTPILGQLIKQ
+259 GGMGRTPILGSLIKE
-274 DLSWQVLPSY
+274 DLPWQLLPSY
-284 LTALLRVYNRF
+284 LTALLRIYNRF

-313 GPEEFARQV
+313 GPQEFARQV
-322 EGEWT
+322 EGEWA
-327 HIKNGDDNFTQ
+327 HIAKGDDNFTQ
-338 AEWERVAKHFTKPAY
+338 AEWDRVAQHFSKPAY
-353 QQLSALSEQ
+353 KTFNALS
-362 QIVAGAP
+362 
-369 ETERSAFTRW
+369 TEDLLSNLPITEKLAFARW
-379 LERNVKPHQVAGYAS
+379 HERNVRVHQVPGYAS
-394 VILSLKP
+394 VILSLKH
-401 HGTVAPGDAT
+401 HGIAPGDASSE
-411 VAQMN
+411 QMN
-416 AIADLSDQY
+416 AIADLADQY

-436 NLVLADVEQS
+436 NLVLADVEQTQLFS
-446 KLLELWQATKQ
+446 LWQAAKKLK
-457 QHVALPNIGLLTD
+457 VALPNIGLLTD

-495 ERFDNL
+495 ERFDDL
-501 DYLFD
+501 DYLHD

-546 GGEQGNT
+546 GGEQGNE

-564 YADEIP
+564 DADEIP
-570 DVITNIINTYTEQRT
+570 NVMTSIINTYIGQRSH
-585 DDESF
+585 DESF
-590 IDAYRRIGVTP
+590 IQTYRRLGVAP
-601 FKEAAYKNAKKKDK
+601 FKEAAYQNTKPK
-615 AVDQKESAAS
+615 VQKQDAQGVLA